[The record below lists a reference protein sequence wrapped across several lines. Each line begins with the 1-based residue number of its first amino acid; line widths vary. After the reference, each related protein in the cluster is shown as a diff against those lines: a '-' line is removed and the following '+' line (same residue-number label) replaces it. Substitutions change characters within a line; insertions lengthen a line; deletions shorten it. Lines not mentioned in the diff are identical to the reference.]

1 LFISQYTQG
10 HRKLS
15 DLVVDQATSIKEEI
29 FSENNKTRDV
39 VSAQLRA
46 QELAQL
52 TTGQCERLLSSLTY
66 DDMNARKSRIT
77 ESHEKTFHWIFDDT
91 TVRAWDSFPEWL
103 KSGERVYWI
112 SGKAGSG
119 KSTLMK
125 FLIHDIRTKDALSG
139 WAPNATI
146 ISFFIWTAG
155 NPMQRSIQG
164 LLCALLQQ
172 VLTMDQDLIW
182 RLIAERPELLRKKSY
197 SDWSVEEVESVLIQG
212 ISMLAQPLC
221 IFLDG
226 LDEID
231 RDEGCFNLVA
241 LVALINKLRSKTSA
255 KLCISSRPEEL
266 LRDALSTYPSLRL
279 QDLTKA
285 DISIFVADFLQKH
298 FQFKDV
304 DVDGEKL
311 QRKVIDE
318 ILERAD
324 GVFLWVHLVLKSL
337 LSGKAHVDSYEQL
350 SKRIRRLPR
359 ELENLYKETWKRHG
373 EDESLYLEEA
383 ARYFRLVLENRKS
396 RNTRSFSLFQL
407 FIATNDKIQRSILE
421 GNVFPPVKKLISE
434 AGVFRRRV
442 ESCCGGL
449 LEFWSDKASPAEE
462 APEEVSWVLLSLGVE
477 NFSSQFVVPLSA
489 YIDPALETTEN
500 TPEGSDLAKL
510 WDIFYR
516 VKVDFI
522 HRTAADFLLETTWG
536 SSIMRSDSATPAD
549 IQVRIYRSQLIDA
562 LLFMFP
568 WHNNGRR
575 DMDDFFY
582 ELQDIGDISNEMR
595 QSLLILFADTF
606 ERLLDRSYV
615 IEFVI
620 KELRLQIRNG
630 QFDHPYCKIM
640 CDFVVAETLE
650 GFQSCYTSE
659 DIKATSRPIA
669 RNSRMIT
676 SKRMS
681 SIRKACL
688 QIFANYASNTPDLL
702 RDVNWPPD
710 VPKFPVLRRAVTPS
724 EGLLGYI
731 FADMLFMTWLSVDAR
746 WFVRYNTATIVGK
759 FFRAAAA
766 LGLVEILHRCF
777 ERRKNAYDNIKNFK
791 ELLLF
796 TVSYYP
802 VWRPQRLEW
811 RNDEAIC
818 WLLQIGANPNWKDQ
832 PEYYDPQHLT
842 SFEVF
847 LISVPQICLSLT
859 KGSIG
864 PRIATA
870 IRAYIKAGANLD
882 RVICISRSACA
893 SSTWQPPLSAGGVR
907 HDKPEHGRLDIT
919 IECNT
924 CQLVRFATSFMQ
936 HYLSRQYPEIV
947 SHLEDLGNEIGK
959 CHRKVLLVSKID
971 SANDQHPDIHWA
983 VASPNDS
990 DRIFGLFDSE
1000 GDSERWLN
1008 MGSTFEAEL
1017 QSLLKSII
1025 ENGEQVVDADRWLEL
1040 RGHPREYG
1048 YRTDLL
1054 GYMRDNATPFY
1065 GIMFPD
1071 LAYDK
1076 GIGDDA
1082 IDFEDRDKCRTMK
1095 DSD

>member
-1 LFISQYTQG
+1 
-10 HRKLS
+10 
-15 DLVVDQATSIKEEI
+15 
-29 FSENNKTRDV
+29 
-39 VSAQLRA
+39 
-46 QELAQL
+46 
-52 TTGQCERLLSSLTY
+52 
-66 DDMNARKSRIT
+66 
-77 ESHEKTFHWIFDDT
+77 
-91 TVRAWDSFPEWL
+91 
-103 KSGERVYWI
+103 
-112 SGKAGSG
+112 
-119 KSTLMK
+119 
-125 FLIHDIRTKDALSG
+125 
-139 WAPNATI
+139 
-146 ISFFIWTAG
+146 
-155 NPMQRSIQG
+155 
-164 LLCALLQQ
+164 
-172 VLTMDQDLIW
+172 
-182 RLIAERPELLRKKSY
+182 
-197 SDWSVEEVESVLIQG
+197 
-212 ISMLAQPLC
+212 
-221 IFLDG
+221 
-226 LDEID
+226 
-231 RDEGCFNLVA
+231 
-241 LVALINKLRSKTSA
+241 
-255 KLCISSRPEEL
+255 
-266 LRDALSTYPSLRL
+266 
-279 QDLTKA
+279 
-285 DISIFVADFLQKH
+285 VADFLQKH

-383 ARYFRLVLENRKS
+383 ARYFRLVLESRKS
-396 RNTRSFSLFQL
+396 RDTHSFSLFQF

-449 LEFWSDKASPAEE
+449 LEFWSDEASPAEE
-462 APEEVSWVLLSLGVE
+462 APEEVSWVLLDLGVE

-549 IQVRIYRSQLIDA
+549 IQVRIYRSQLINA
-562 LLFMFP
+562 LLFMLP
-568 WHNNGRR
+568 WHINVRR

-595 QSLLILFADTF
+595 QSLLILYADTF

-615 IEFVI
+615 IEFII
-620 KELRLQIRNG
+620 KELCLQIRNG

-650 GFQSCYTSE
+650 GFQSWYTSE

-669 RNSRMIT
+669 SNSRMIT
-676 SKRMS
+676 SERMS
-681 SIRKACL
+681 SIRSACL

-702 RDVNWPPD
+702 RDVNWPPN

-746 WFVRYNTATIVGK
+746 WFVRYNTATIVGE
-759 FFRAAAA
+759 FFRAAAE

-802 VWRPQRLEW
+802 VERPRRLEW

-818 WLLQIGANPNWKDQ
+818 WLLQIGANPNSKDL
-832 PEYYDPQHLT
+832 PEYYDHQHLT
-842 SFEVF
+842 PFEVF
-847 LISVPQICLSLT
+847 LLSVPKICLSLT

-893 SSTWQPPLSAGGVR
+893 SSTWQPRLSTEGVR
-907 HDKPEHGRLDIT
+907 YDKPEHGRIDIT

-971 SANDQHPDIHWA
+971 SANGQHPDIHCA

-1008 MGSTFEAEL
+1008 MGSTFEVEL
-1017 QSLLKSII
+1017 QSLLKSIT
-1025 ENGEQVVDADRWLEL
+1025 ENGEQVVDVDRWLEL
-1040 RGHPREYG
+1040 RGHSCEYG
-1048 YRTDLL
+1048 YRTVLPR
-1054 GYMRDNATPFY
+1054 YMRHNATPFY